1 MGRFAGDD
9 GPEKRSGRLA
19 AEPESKVG
27 GVGWQDASARLL
39 VPTLV
44 TIGSLMAVVS
54 SLGAPLIPTLS
65 RADGV
70 SLSTGEWILTITLL
84 TGALVTPIMGRL
96 ADGPRQR
103 DVILFTLGCVVVG
116 CMVAAVSENFA
127 ELLIGR
133 GLQGVG
139 LGILPVTMAIARRHL
154 SPEKARRTI
163 ATLSVTS
170 AMGIGLG
177 YPITGLI
184 AQAWDF
190 RAAYWF
196 GAITVGCSLGF
207 AAMLLAPRSNVPSH
221 RLDILGAAML
231 SLVVVSL
238 SVVLS
243 EGGGWGWTSATTLG
257 LGAATLVLLSGWI
270 PYELRSGDPL
280 VDLRQVRH
288 RSVLTADVSG
298 FFISIAMYMF
308 LPTLVVFV
316 QIPVARGYGLGASI
330 VVSGL
335 VLVPLSL
342 CSFLASRLLTVYER
356 RFGLRSMI
364 PLGSLVFAG
373 AAAFFGLEHRAL
385 WEAFVAAGLAGLGIG
400 FTTGAM
406 PGFLVRA
413 VTRSETGSAT
423 GFYQVVRSIGLTL
436 GSAVSAAVLTA
447 NTRPGQA
454 IPDVAGFRDALL
466 IAAGIC
472 AATAVISFVLPDA
485 TADRIRA
492 SSPAQQEELEETM
505 EEEAELAGAGFVLAE
520 TRNPP
525 ILSSEDPQ

>member
-1 MGRFAGDD
+1 MTSVDD
-9 GPEKRSGRLA
+9 AEQTRRAGRLA

-27 GVGWQDASARLL
+27 GVGNSDGRSRLL

-54 SLGAPLIPTLS
+54 SLGAPLIQTLS
-65 RADGV
+65 HADGV

-84 TGALVTPIMGRL
+84 TGALATPIMGRL

-116 CMVAAVSENFA
+116 CIVAAVSENFA
-127 ELLIGR
+127 ELLVGR
-133 GLQGVG
+133 GLQGFG
-139 LGILPVTMAIARRHL
+139 LGILPVTMAVARRHM

-163 ATLSVTS
+163 ATLSVTT
-170 AMGIGLG
+170 AMGVGLG

-184 AQAWDF
+184 AQAGGF

-196 GAITVGCSLGF
+196 GAITVGSALVS
-207 AAMLLAPRSNVPSH
+207 AAIVLAPRSNVASH
-221 RLDILGAAML
+221 RLDMVGAALL
-231 SLVVVSL
+231 SLVVVGL

-257 LGAATLVLLSGWI
+257 LGVATLVLLGVWI
-270 PYELRSGDPL
+270 PYELRLGDPL

-308 LPTLVVFV
+308 LPTLVIFV

-335 VLVPLSL
+335 VLAPLSV
-342 CSFLASRLLTVYER
+342 CSFLASRLLTVYEH
-356 RFGLRSMI
+356 RFGPRSMI
-364 PLGSLVFAG
+364 PLGSLVFAVS
-373 AAAFFGLEHRAL
+373 AAFFGLEHRAL
-385 WEAFVAAGLAGLGIG
+385 WEAFVASALAGLAIG

-406 PGFLVRA
+406 PGFIVRVVA
-413 VTRSETGSAT
+413 PTETGSAT
-423 GFYQVVRSIGLTL
+423 GFFQVVRSIGLTL

-447 NTRPGQA
+447 NTHAGQA
-454 IPDVAGFRDALL
+454 IPDVDGFRDTLL

-472 AATAVISFVLPDA
+472 AATGFISFVLPGRM
-485 TADRIRA
+485 ADGGRA
-492 SSPAQQEELEETM
+492 QGRGERKELEEISV
-505 EEEAELAGAGFVLAE
+505 EEAELAGAGFVLAE
-520 TRNPP
+520 AQNPLG
-525 ILSSEDPQ
+525 LSSEDPS

>member
-1 MGRFAGDD
+1 MRGV
-9 GPEKRSGRLA
+9 GRLA
-19 AEPESKVG
+19 GEPEIKVG
-27 GVGWQDASARLL
+27 GVGESDGRARLL

-44 TIGSLMAVVS
+44 IIGSLMAVVS

-65 RADGV
+65 RVDGV

-84 TGALVTPIMGRL
+84 TGALVTPITGRL

-103 DVILFTLGCVVVG
+103 DAILFTLGCVVVG
-116 CMVAAVSENFA
+116 CIVAAVSANFA

-139 LGILPVTMAIARRHL
+139 LGILPVAMAVARRHL

-163 ATLSVTS
+163 ATLSVTT
-170 AMGIGLG
+170 AMGVGLG

-196 GAITVGCSLGF
+196 GAITVGCSLVL
-207 AAMLLAPRSNVPSH
+207 AATVLAPRSKVASH
-221 RLDILGAAML
+221 RLDIVGAGLL
-231 SLVVVSL
+231 SLVVVGL

-257 LGAATLVLLSGWI
+257 LAVATLVLLGVWV
-270 PYELRSGDPL
+270 PYELRLGDPL

-308 LPTLVVFV
+308 LPTLVIFV

-335 VLVPLSL
+335 VLVPMSV
-342 CSFLASRLLTVYER
+342 CSFVASRLLAVYER
-356 RFGLRSMI
+356 RLGPRSMI
-364 PLGSLVFAG
+364 PLGSLVFA
-373 AAAFFGLEHRAL
+373 ASAAFFGLEHRTL
-385 WEAFVAAGLAGLGIG
+385 WEAFVASALAGLAIG

-406 PGFLVRA
+406 PGFIVRA
-413 VTRSETGSAT
+413 VARTETGSAT
-423 GFYQVVRSIGLTL
+423 GFFQVVRSIGLTL

-447 NTRPGQA
+447 NTRAGQA
-454 IPDVAGFRDALL
+454 IPDVVGFRDTLL
-466 IAAGIC
+466 IAAGVC
-472 AATAVISFVLPDA
+472 AATALISFILPGR
-485 TADRIRA
+485 TAAGGRTQGRGERKA
-492 SSPAQQEELEETM
+492 LEEIM
-505 EEEAELAGAGFVLAE
+505 EEEAELAGAGLVLAE
-520 TRNPP
+520 AQNLPA
-525 ILSSEDPQ
+525 LSSEEPS

>member
-1 MGRFAGDD
+1 
-9 GPEKRSGRLA
+9 LA
-19 AEPESKVG
+19 AEPEFKVAS
-27 GVGWQDASARLL
+27 VGALDRRARLL

-54 SLGAPLIPTLS
+54 NLGAPLISTLS
-65 RADGV
+65 HADGV

-154 SPEKARRTI
+154 SPERAGRTI
-163 ATLSVTS
+163 ATLSVTT
-170 AMGIGLG
+170 AMGVGLG

-184 AQAWDF
+184 AQAWNF

-196 GAITVGCSLGF
+196 GAVTVGCALVL
-207 AAMLLAPRSNVPSH
+207 AAMVLAPRSNVASR
-221 RLDILGAAML
+221 RLDIMGAAML
-231 SLVVVSL
+231 SLVVIGL

-243 EGGGWGWTSATTLG
+243 EGGIWGWTSATTLG
-257 LGAATLVLLSGWI
+257 LGAATLVLLGAWI

-280 VDLRQVRH
+280 VDLRQVQH

-308 LPTLVVFV
+308 LPTLVIFV

-330 VVSGL
+330 VMSGL

-342 CSFLASRLLTVYER
+342 CSFLASRLLIVYEH
-356 RFGLRSMI
+356 RFGPRSMI
-364 PLGSLVFAG
+364 PLGSLVFA
-373 AAAFFGLEHRAL
+373 AAAALFGLEHGAL
-385 WEAFVAAGLAGLGIG
+385 WEAFVASALVGLAIG

-406 PGFLVRA
+406 PGFIVRA
-413 VTRSETGSAT
+413 VAATETGSAT

-436 GSAVSAAVLTA
+436 GSALSAAVLTA
-447 NTRPGQA
+447 NTRARQA
-454 IPDVAGFRDALL
+454 IPDLEGFRDTLL
-466 IAAGIC
+466 IAAGVC
-472 AATAVISFVLPDA
+472 VATALLSFVLPGR
-485 TADRIRA
+485 TANGGRVQSR
-492 SSPAQQEELEETM
+492 SERKELEEIM
-505 EEEAELAGAGFVLAE
+505 KEEAELAGAGRVLAE
-520 TRNPP
+520 D
-525 ILSSEDPQ
+525 LSRLAPSPEDQS

>member
-1 MGRFAGDD
+1 VGQ
-9 GPEKRSGRLA
+9 LA
-19 AEPESKVG
+19 AEPEITVAEVG
-27 GVGWQDASARLL
+27 ESHRRLRFL

-44 TIGSLMAVVS
+44 ITGSLTAVVS

-70 SLSTGEWILTITLL
+70 SVSTGEWILTITLL

-103 DVILFTLGCVVVG
+103 KVILFTLGCVAVG
-116 CMVAAVSENFA
+116 CIVAAVSENFA

-139 LGILPVTMAIARRHL
+139 LGVLPVAMAVARRHL

-163 ATLSVTS
+163 ATLSVS
-170 AMGIGLG
+170 SVMGVGLG

-184 AQAWDF
+184 AQAWNF

-196 GAITVGCSLGF
+196 GAITVGCTLAF
-207 AAMLLAPRSNVPSH
+207 AAMVLAPRSNVASR
-221 RLDILGAAML
+221 RLDVVGAAML
-231 SLVVVSL
+231 SLVTIGL

-243 EGGGWGWTSATTLG
+243 EGGSWGWTSATTLG
-257 LGAATLVLLSGWI
+257 LGAATLVLLGTWI
-270 PYELRSGDPL
+270 PYELRSANPL

-288 RSVLTADVSG
+288 RAVLTADVSA
-298 FFISIAMYMF
+298 FFISVAMYVVV
-308 LPTLVVFV
+308 PILVIFV
-316 QIPVARGYGLGASI
+316 QVPVARGYGFGASI

-342 CSFLASRLLTVYER
+342 CSFLASRLLGIYER
-356 RFGLRSMI
+356 RFGPRSMI
-364 PLGSLVFAG
+364 PLGSLVFA
-373 AAAFFGLEHRAL
+373 ASAAFFGLEHRAL
-385 WEAFVAAGLAGLGIG
+385 WEAFVASALAGAGIG

-406 PGFLVRA
+406 PGFIVRA
-413 VTRSETGSAT
+413 VARTETGSAT

-436 GSAVSAAVLTA
+436 GSAVSAAILTA
-447 NTRPGQA
+447 NTRAGQS

-472 AATAVISFVLPDA
+472 VATAVISFILSGR
-485 TADRIRA
+485 TDRGRPL
-492 SSPAQQEELEETM
+492 SPGEQEELDETM

-520 TRNPP
+520 APNPTSP
-525 ILSSEDPQ
+525 EDLQ

>member
-1 MGRFAGDD
+1 
-9 GPEKRSGRLA
+9 LA
-19 AEPESKVG
+19 VEPEIKAA
-27 GVGWQDASARLL
+27 GVGELDRRARLL

-65 RADGV
+65 RVDGV

-84 TGALVTPIMGRL
+84 TGALATPIMGRL

-103 DVILFTLGCVVVG
+103 DVILFALSCVVVG

-139 LGILPVTMAIARRHL
+139 LGILPVAMAIARRHL
-154 SPEKARRTI
+154 SHQRARRTI
-163 ATLSVTS
+163 ATLSVTT
-170 AMGIGLG
+170 AMGVGLG

-196 GAITVGCSLGF
+196 GAITVGCALVF
-207 AAMLLAPRSNVPSH
+207 AAMVLAPRSNVASRP
-221 RLDILGAAML
+221 LDVVGAAML
-231 SLVVVSL
+231 SLFVVGL

-243 EGGGWGWTSATTLG
+243 EGGSWGWTSATTLG
-257 LGAATLVLLSGWI
+257 LGAATIVLLGAWI
-270 PYELRSGDPL
+270 PFELRSSDPL
-280 VDLRQVRH
+280 VDLRQVQH

-308 LPTLVVFV
+308 LPTLVIFV
-316 QIPVARGYGLGASI
+316 QIPVDRGYGFGASI
-330 VVSGL
+330 VMSGL

-342 CSFLASRLLTVYER
+342 GSFLASRFLIVYER
-356 RFGLRSMI
+356 RFGSRSMI
-364 PLGSLVFAG
+364 PLGSLVFA
-373 AAAFFGLEHRAL
+373 AAAVLFGLVHGAL
-385 WEAFVAAGLAGLGIG
+385 WEAFVASGMGGLAIG

-406 PGFLVRA
+406 PGFIVRA
-413 VTRSETGSAT
+413 VAATETGSAT

-436 GSAVSAAVLTA
+436 GSALSASVLTA
-447 NTRPGQA
+447 NTRVGQA
-454 IPDVAGFRDALL
+454 IPDVEGFRDMLL
-466 IAAGIC
+466 IAAGVC
-472 AATAVISFVLPDA
+472 VVTAILSFVLPGR
-485 TADRIRA
+485 TANGGRTQSLSERK
-492 SSPAQQEELEETM
+492 QLEEIM
-505 EEEAELAGAGFVLAE
+505 KEEAELAGAGLVLAE
-520 TRNPP
+520 DQNSPP
-525 ILSSEDPQ
+525 PSSVDQS